1 MRFDFLPAVD
11 LRGGA
16 VVRLRQGDFAHQ
28 TVYGSDPVAVTR
40 RFVDEGACWIHLVDL
55 DGARIGA
62 PVETN
67 AVAAV
72 MAAIADRANVE
83 IAGGLRTAE
92 LVQAALAMGAAR
104 AVVGSAAI
112 RDPSFV
118 RSLVARH
125 GSERIVVAL
134 DVRDGRAI
142 GDGWRAGDPGVAVD
156 AALGRL
162 ADAGATT
169 FEVTAIARDGL
180 LGGPDLRL
188 LERLVRLG
196 RGSIV
201 ASGGIAGAADIA
213 AVRAA
218 GCSGAIVGRALYEGR
233 LSIADA
239 LSAASAD

>member
-1 MRFDFLPAVD
+1 MPFDFLPAID

-16 VVRLRQGDFAHQ
+16 VVRLRQGDFERE
-28 TVYGSDPVAVTR
+28 TVYGSDPAAVAR
-40 RFVDEGACWIHLVDL
+40 GFVDEGARWIHLVDL

-62 PVETN
+62 PVARN

-72 MAAIADRANVE
+72 MAAVADRADVE
-83 IAGGLRTAE
+83 IAGGLRTLE
-92 LVQAALAMGAAR
+92 LVDAALAMGAAR

-142 GDGWRAGDPGVAVD
+142 GDGWRPGDPGVAVD
-156 AALGRL
+156 AALVGL

-169 FEVTAIARDGL
+169 FEVTAIAGDGL

-213 AVRAA
+213 AVRAV

-233 LSIADA
+233 LSILEA
-239 LSAASAD
+239 LSAASTA

>member
-1 MRFDFLPAVD
+1 MPFDLLPAVD

-16 VVRLRQGDFAHQ
+16 VVRLRQGDFERE
-28 TVYGSDPVAVTR
+28 TVYGSDPVGIAR
-40 RFVDEGACWIHLVDL
+40 RFVNEGARWIHLVDL
-55 DGARIGA
+55 DGARVGA

-72 MAAIADRANVE
+72 IAAVADRANVE
-83 IAGGLRTAE
+83 IAGGLRTPE
-92 LVQAALAMGAAR
+92 LVEAALAMGAAR

-125 GSERIVVAL
+125 GSARIVVAL

-142 GDGWRAGDPGVAVD
+142 GDGWRPGDSGVAVD
-156 AALGRL
+156 AVLGRL

-188 LERLVRLG
+188 LERLVRLD

-213 AVRAA
+213 AVRAV
-218 GCSGAIVGRALYEGR
+218 GCRGAIVGRALYEGR
-233 LSIADA
+233 LSIAAA
-239 LSAASAD
+239 LSAASIA

>member
-1 MRFDFLPAVD
+1 MPFDFLPAVD

-16 VVRLRQGDFAHQ
+16 VVRLRQGDFGGQ
-28 TVYGSDPVAVTR
+28 TVYGSDPAALAR
-40 RFVDEGACWIHLVDL
+40 RFVDEGARWIHLVDL

-62 PVETN
+62 PVETT

-72 MAAIADRANVE
+72 MAAVANRANVE
-83 IAGGLRTAE
+83 IAGGLRTVE
-92 LVQAALAMGAAR
+92 LVEAALAMGAAR

-112 RDPSFV
+112 RDPTFV
-118 RSLVARH
+118 RSLVALH
-125 GSERIVVAL
+125 GGDRIVVAL
-134 DVRDGRAI
+134 DVRDDRAV
-142 GDGWRAGDPGVAVD
+142 GDGWRRGDRGIAVD

-162 ADAGATT
+162 ADAGAAI

-180 LGGPDLRL
+180 LGGPDLQL
-188 LERLVRLG
+188 LERLVSLG

-213 AVRAA
+213 AVRAV

-233 LSIADA
+233 LSIAEA
-239 LSAASAD
+239 VSAADTA